1 MEHALFFLDW
11 HKILLPE
18 PSWAEKIIRPILV
31 YAALLFAFRFLSKRD
46 LTQNTT
52 FDLLIVLLL
61 SNIVQNALIGED
73 NSILGALAGAL
84 TLLLLSTALN
94 RVTAKNM
101 KARQLLEGQPILL
114 VSDGKTIEANM
125 EKYAV
130 SRADLNAGLRAE
142 NMITLD
148 DVRFAL
154 LELDGTISVI
164 RKSEQSG
171 VADCLPPEIV
181 QAVGPSAVAAQGN

>member
-1 MEHALFFLDW
+1 M
-11 HKILLPE
+11 LLPK

-31 YAALLFAFRFLSKRD
+31 YAALLLAFRFLSKRD

-61 SNIVQNALIGED
+61 SNVVQNALIGED
-73 NSILGALAGAL
+73 NSVLGSLAGAL
-84 TLLLLSTALN
+84 TLLLLSTGLN
-94 RVTAKNM
+94 RLTAKSL
-101 KARQLLEGQPILL
+101 KARRALEGQPILL
-114 VSDGKTIEANM
+114 VSDGKIVDANM

-130 SRADLNAGLRAE
+130 SRADLDAGLRAE
-142 NMITLD
+142 NMITLG

-164 RKSEQSG
+164 KKSEQKG
-171 VADCLPPEIV
+171 VADCLPPEIITTLGPQTV
-181 QAVGPSAVAAQGN
+181 GAQAS